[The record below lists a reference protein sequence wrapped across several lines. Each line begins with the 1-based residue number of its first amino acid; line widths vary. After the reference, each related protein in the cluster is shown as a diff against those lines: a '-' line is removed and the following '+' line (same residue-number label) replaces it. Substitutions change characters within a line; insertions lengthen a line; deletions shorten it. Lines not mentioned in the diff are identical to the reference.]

1 MNSSRLKWLR
11 IGSLLLF
18 FAAAWW
24 IGLRTGLADSL
35 NAADLRATVLGAGA
49 WGVLLFVALFSAGL
63 FIQIP
68 GMVFV
73 TGAVLIYGYWV
84 GMVVSF
90 AGGLVAIS
98 ISFAVARAIGGD
110 PLTNLKSPRVQGILS
125 KLQKR
130 PIRTMALLRIFMQ
143 MSPALNVALALSGVR
158 YRDYLAA
165 ALLAMWAPIIVMASG
180 AHFFLHGW

>member
-1 MNSSRLKWLR
+1 MHPSRLKWFR
-11 IGSLLLF
+11 FAALLIF

-24 IGLRTGLADSL
+24 IGLRTGLASKL
-35 NAADLRATVLGAGA
+35 NAEDLRATVLGAGG
-49 WGVLLFVALFSAGL
+49 WGFLLFVTLFCAGL

-68 GMVFV
+68 GIVFV
-73 TGAVLIYGYWV
+73 TGAVLIYGYWL

-90 AGGLVAIS
+90 GGGLVAIS
-98 ISFAVARAIGGD
+98 VSFVVARMIGGD
-110 PLTNLKSPRVQGILS
+110 PLANLKSPRAKGVLS
-125 KLQKR
+125 RLQNK

-165 ALLAMWAPIIVMASG
+165 ALLAMWAPIIVMAT
-180 AHFFLHGW
+180 AVHFFLG